1 MIRPTCLA
9 TKWYH
14 PRTPHQGCPH
24 FGHQVCDQIDTGLDS
39 GQLTQITM
47 IAYNLDKFM
56 AASLSPAPSSNTARG
71 MRESSA
77 VTSADAAAIRAISVQ
92 DIAPT
97 NVDAYH
103 LLAGN

>member
-1 MIRPTCLA
+1 
-9 TKWYH
+9 
-14 PRTPHQGCPH
+14 
-24 FGHQVCDQIDTGLDS
+24 
-39 GQLTQITM
+39 M

-97 NVDAYH
+97 NVDA
-103 LLAGN
+103 